1 MFKTLKGKIT
11 FIYSLLVAAMFIIGG
26 ISIWNL
32 HSLNQSMEGL
42 MVNNYKSI
50 DMANRM
56 SEAIERQDSAMLMY
70 LSIDK
75 TAGIE
80 LFHENGNLF
89 LKWFRI
95 EETNI
100 TEAGEKEL
108 VDKLGFQHQTY
119 SKLFSELQENKN
131 IKGVNSAIAF
141 YNETIHNNFKII
153 KTILADIDSLNE
165 KAMFMGRAKL
175 MEKTARTVNA
185 LILIFSITIIGGFL
199 LSGYFTD
206 MFLRPVYLLTE
217 TIKKLRAGDLNQQAE
232 VVSDDEIGVLAS
244 EFNNM
249 TRRLLAFEKSAI
261 GDLMNERNRSVAIV
275 HSISDPLIV
284 LDNNFKIVLINKACE
299 NFFDID
305 EEKSSGRHFLETI
318 RNGELFDII
327 SNAAKNSDKDK
338 SKGTIIQLKSG
349 EKNIFFSIIVTDVK
363 DSESNTIGI
372 VVLFYNITDFKNLE
386 KIKTDF
392 IYVISHEFKTPLT
405 SITMG
410 TSLLSDE
417 SVGPLNAKQR
427 EIFAAL
433 KEDGEKLTGLVNSL
447 LELSRLESGK
457 SVFNISACGVSDIIQ
472 NSLKPFYEQAR
483 AKKIRLAYHVPEI
496 MPKVDADPDKIVC
509 VINNLV
515 SNALKYTP
523 DEGEILVKSVIE
535 NSYAVLSVK
544 DTGKGIDEK
553 YHEKIF
559 ERFFRVNEEEGESG
573 GNVGLGLSIA
583 REIIEA
589 HHGKI
594 WCESSKHGSVF
605 YFTIP
610 IHRIE
615 LNSIEKNS

>member
-56 SEAIERQDSAMLMY
+56 MESIERQDSAMLTY
-70 LSIDK
+70 LSFDK
-75 TAGIE
+75 TGGIE
-80 LFHENGNLF
+80 LFHDNGSNF
-89 LKWFRI
+89 SKWFRI

-108 VDKLGFQHQTY
+108 VEKIGAEYQAY
-119 SKLFSELQENKN
+119 SKSFSELQEIKNNKGTAGAS
-131 IKGVNSAIAF
+131 IF
-141 YNETIHNNFKII
+141 YNENIHKNLETIK
-153 KTILADIDSLNE
+153 KMLTDIDSLNE
-165 KAMFMGRAKL
+165 KAMFMGREKL
-175 MEKTARTVNA
+175 MEKTGKTVNA
-185 LILIFSITIIGGFL
+185 LILIFSATIIGGFL

-261 GDLMNERNRSVAIV
+261 GDLMNERNRSIAIV

-299 NFFDID
+299 NFFNIN
-305 EEKSSGRHFLETI
+305 EEKTAGRHFLETI

-327 SNAAKNSDKDK
+327 SNASKNPDKDK
-338 SKGTIIQLKSG
+338 TKGTVIQLKSG
-349 EKNIFFSIIVTDVK
+349 DKNIFFSIIVTDVR

-417 SVGPLNAKQR
+417 SVGPLNDKQK
-427 EIFAAL
+427 EIFNAL
-433 KEDGEKLTGLVNSL
+433 REDGEKLTGLVNSL

-457 SVFNISACGVSDIIQ
+457 SIFNISACAVSDIIQ

-483 AKKIRLAYHVPEI
+483 SKKIRLAYHVPEN
-496 MPKVDADPDKIVC
+496 MPKIDADPDKIVC
-509 VINNLV
+509 VINNLI

-523 DEGEILVKSVIE
+523 NEGEILAKAVIE
-535 NSYAVLSVK
+535 NNHAVFSVK

-610 IHRIE
+610 IHDIK
-615 LNSIEKNS
+615 LNSIEENF